1 VVIVLQRIHCWCIVW
16 FVNWF
21 FYWSCNILM
30 SLKNQYTT
38 YVLEP
43 ENIEHELDTRAEKK
57 AQARYEY
64 IIAEKKE
71 KVILAQIKQKIKA
84 GEAGKISQAE
94 ATDRAYLHEDYN
106 KWLVDFAAKQKE
118 KDLATDKYNNKVAY
132 TNMKVTEESS
142 ARHLINKK

>member
-1 VVIVLQRIHCWCIVW
+1 
-16 FVNWF
+16 
-21 FYWSCNILM
+21 M

-43 ENIEHELDTRAEKK
+43 ENIEHELDVRAEKK

-71 KVILAQIKQKIKA
+71 KIILAQIKQKIKA
-84 GEAGKISQAE
+84 GEPGKISQAE

-106 KWLVDFAAKQKE
+106 KWLVEFAAKQKE

-142 ARHLINKK
+142 ARHLINKKG

>member
-1 VVIVLQRIHCWCIVW
+1 M
-16 FVNWF
+16 NPKD
-21 FYWSCNILM
+21 NILM
-30 SLKNQYTT
+30 KKKELFTT

-43 ENIEHELDTRAEKK
+43 ENIEQELDTRAESK
-57 AQARYEY
+57 AQARYNY

-84 GEAGKISQAE
+84 GEPGKISQAE
-94 ATDRAYLHEDYN
+94 ATDRAYLHEDYD
-106 KWLVDFAAKQKE
+106 KWLVDFAAKQKA

>member
-1 VVIVLQRIHCWCIVW
+1 
-16 FVNWF
+16 
-21 FYWSCNILM
+21 M

-57 AQARYEY
+57 AQARYDY
-64 IIAEKKE
+64 IIAEKNE
-71 KVILAQIKQKIKA
+71 KIVLAQIKQKIKA
-84 GEAGKISQAE
+84 GEPGKISQAE

-142 ARHLINKK
+142 ARHLINKKGQL

>member
-1 VVIVLQRIHCWCIVW
+1 
-16 FVNWF
+16 
-21 FYWSCNILM
+21 M

-38 YVLEP
+38 YVLEH
-43 ENIEHELDTRAEKK
+43 ENIEHELDVRAEKK

-84 GEAGKISQAE
+84 GEPGKISQAE

>member
-1 VVIVLQRIHCWCIVW
+1 
-16 FVNWF
+16 
-21 FYWSCNILM
+21 M
-30 SLKNQYTT
+30 TLKNQYTT

-43 ENIEHELDTRAEKK
+43 ENIEHELDIRAEKK

-84 GEAGKISQAE
+84 GEPGKISQAE

-106 KWLVDFAAKQKE
+106 KWLIDFAAKQKA

-142 ARHLINKK
+142 ARHLINKKG

>member
-1 VVIVLQRIHCWCIVW
+1 
-16 FVNWF
+16 
-21 FYWSCNILM
+21 M

-43 ENIEHELDTRAEKK
+43 ENIEHELDVRAEKK

-71 KVILAQIKQKIKA
+71 KIILAQIKQKIKA
-84 GEAGKISQAE
+84 GEPGKISQAE
-94 ATDRAYLHEDYN
+94 
-106 KWLVDFAAKQKE
+106 
-118 KDLATDKYNNKVAY
+118 ATDKYNNKVAY

-142 ARHLINKK
+142 ARHLINKKG